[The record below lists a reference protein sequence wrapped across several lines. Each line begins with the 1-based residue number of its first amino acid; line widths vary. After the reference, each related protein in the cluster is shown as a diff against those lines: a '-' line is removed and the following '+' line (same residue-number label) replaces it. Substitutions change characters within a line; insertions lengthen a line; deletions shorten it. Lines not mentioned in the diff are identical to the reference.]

1 MGRKFKNNR
10 RKKPLTGSTNS
21 VYLKNPVGSNE
32 WHREQRVR
40 MQKMHLAEAEALKRK
55 KLRKSL

>member
-10 RKKPLTGSTNS
+10 RSKPIRAISNT

-32 WHREQRVR
+32 WHREQRIR
-40 MQKMHLAEAEALKRK
+40 MHKMHLAEAEALKKK
-55 KLRKSL
+55 KLRERL